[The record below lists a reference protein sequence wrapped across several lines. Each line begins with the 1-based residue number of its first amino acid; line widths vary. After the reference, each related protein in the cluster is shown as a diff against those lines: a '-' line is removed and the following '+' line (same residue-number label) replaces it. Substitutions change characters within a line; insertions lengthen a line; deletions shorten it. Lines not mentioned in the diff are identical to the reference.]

1 MGYYYSDRY
10 RSKSKCSFLTRDSQR
25 ERLLKNVWFVLS
37 KSSYT
42 KENVRCHACD
52 GQMVGGGKWRIGQ
65 YSGGPKTAILTFV

>member
-1 MGYYYSDRY
+1 MIGPGSD
-10 RSKSKCSFLTRDSQR
+10 
-25 ERLLKNVWFVLS
+25 KNVWFVLS

-65 YSGGPKTAILTFV
+65 YSGGPKTV